1 MGILIVIVLLALSGW
16 TLFALFQSLRRQHA
30 KSGSWVA
37 FGILLACGVALGIW
51 CAFYSEYCV
60 GTRYRIGSF
69 PIPVVF
75 YHLEDGEWVDFPVP
89 KVQAWSAAF
98 TNVVTIAALA
108 TLPLRLVSW
117 LQHMHG
123 SREPESGRAA

>member
-60 GTRYRIGSF
+60 GTRYRIGS
-69 PIPVVF
+69 
-75 YHLEDGEWVDFPVP
+75 
-89 KVQAWSAAF
+89 SAAF

-117 LQHMHG
+117 LQHIHG